1 MNMIVLAIILAI
13 TVEGVVEIGK
23 SIGKAV
29 LGASYKTAATQVVA
43 LVFSCLLCLAAGAD
57 VYGTL
62 GVHFAVPQLGMVLTG
77 VLASRGSNYLSDFI
91 KRLQSASGMVT
102 NK

>member
-23 SIGKAV
+23 NIGKAI
-29 LGASYKTAATQVVA
+29 LSGSYKTAATQVAA
-43 LVFSCLLCLAAGAD
+43 LAFSCLLCLAAGAD
-57 VYGTL
+57 VYGAL
-62 GVHFAVPQLGMVLTG
+62 SVNFAIPQLGMVLTG

-91 KRLQSASGMVT
+91 KRLKSVSGASVS
-102 NK
+102 K

>member
-1 MNMIVLAIILAI
+1 MNMIVLALMLAI

-29 LGASYKTAATQVVA
+29 LGGSYKTAITQVVA
-43 LVFSCLLCLAAGAD
+43 LAIGCGLCLAAGAD
-57 VYGTL
+57 IYGAL
-62 GVHFAVPQLGMVLTG
+62 GVHFAVPQLGAILTG

-91 KRLQSASGMVT
+91 KRLQGASGAAAA
-102 NK
+102 K

>member
-43 LVFSCLLCLAAGAD
+43 LIFSCLL
-57 VYGTL
+57 
-62 GVHFAVPQLGMVLTG
+62 
-77 VLASRGSNYLSDFI
+77 
-91 KRLQSASGMVT
+91 
-102 NK
+102 